1 MNGFLDGRGGDGCR
15 ERDTRDTGGRQ
26 KPQPGSLQREPN
38 FPVRPQ
44 EEMVDTR
51 DQSKMAARLFLSPLI
66 GFPEAPLETATGEGQ
81 MATGARR
88 KKFPPAKFQINFD
101 LCIVYIRIL
110 KGT

>member
-1 MNGFLDGRGGDGCR
+1 MASWMEGGGDGCR

-44 EEMVDTR
+44 EEMVDTC
-51 DQSKMAARLFLSPLI
+51 DQSKMAACLFLSPLI
-66 GFPEAPLETATGEGQ
+66 GFPEAALETATGEGQ